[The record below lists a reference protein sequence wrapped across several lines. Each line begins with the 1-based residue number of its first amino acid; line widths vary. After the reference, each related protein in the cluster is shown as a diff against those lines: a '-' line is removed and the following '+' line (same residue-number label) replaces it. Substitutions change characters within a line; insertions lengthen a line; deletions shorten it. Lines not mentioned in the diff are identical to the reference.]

1 VADVIEITV
10 VGMEITLSCVR
21 CDGDVSAALASSW
34 VIAAKCGGCG
44 AAMMFSASVPSFV
57 DRDAPWRS

>member
-34 VIAAKCGGCG
+34 VIAAG
-44 AAMMFSASVPSFV
+44 AAA
-57 DRDAPWRS
+57 RR